1 MKTFSSSLQCGCT
14 KRKTEIREENP
25 LHMCNIMCK
34 QFFIKACAISFSF
47 SLSFLNSL
55 QILTSLD
62 KQFHSS
68 FIVFS
73 TKVTDTCTPTLSV
86 CLGRN
91 GEMICLTHRMRW
103 KEFATAGQHV
113 KRSRKERRE
122 KQRERK
128 TQKRLWGVLLICVI
142 FSTFLFCDQ
151 SNRLTHSFWL
161 SVRFSLQGVSVMAT
175 PRGRS
180 NPCACPTKASCLQD
194 APSRDSPVS
203 VLLCSTFMLAVS
215 SALLRWLAASFWYV
229 CVKFLAVH
237 CRSYIW
243 PWLIS
248 STCTW
253 LTNGTNSCFVLNKHN

>member
-1 MKTFSSSLQCGCT
+1 MCRNIKHTLQNYITNKYTLTHSLSLCLFPSLGLSPTLTFTLPLCHSLLSYTKRSYGRNSLVLFDRTRLHICNYITNNIEFLKTFSSSLQCGCT

-73 TKVTDTCTPTLSV
+73 RKVTDTCTPTLSV

-151 SNRLTHSFWL
+151 SNRLTHSF
-161 SVRFSLQGVSVMAT
+161 
-175 PRGRS
+175 
-180 NPCACPTKASCLQD
+180 
-194 APSRDSPVS
+194 
-203 VLLCSTFMLAVS
+203 
-215 SALLRWLAASFWYV
+215 
-229 CVKFLAVH
+229 
-237 CRSYIW
+237 
-243 PWLIS
+243 
-248 STCTW
+248 
-253 LTNGTNSCFVLNKHN
+253 